1 MIAGYT
7 APSGSCKHFGGL
19 LLGAHRNGKLYYG
32 KVGTGF
38 SEQTLILSRAFR
50 PLIRK
55 RSPFVE
61 SRSEKDVTYLAPRLV
76 APVAFQE
83 WTDDS
88 EASPAGLSRF
98 ARRQRRERIVC
109 CPRMSHDPADEGRM
123 LVSDQLWDGCH
134 SGQRRFS
141 L

>member
-1 MIAGYT
+1 VRREEEFVIAGYT

-38 SEQTLILSRAFR
+38 SEQTLDSLSRAFR

-83 WTDDS
+83 WTDDRRLRQ
-88 EASPAGLSRF
+88 PVFLGLRDDKGAKELSA
-98 ARRQRRERIVC
+98 AR
-109 CPRMSHDPADEGRM
+109 G
-123 LVSDQLWDGCH
+123 
-134 SGQRRFS
+134 
-141 L
+141 